1 MSNCK
6 QCNQSFEVTAQ
17 DRKFYEAASPV
28 FKGKRYQI
36 PDPTLCSDCRA
47 QRRLAFRN
55 ERNLYH
61 RKSDLSVKPSIA
73 MYSPDKPYPVYTQ
86 EEWWSDA
93 WDGLSYGMEY
103 DFKRPFFEQFN
114 ELFLKV
120 PRIALIN
127 KEHDNSEFCNFA
139 LGNKN
144 SYLLFTS
151 SKNQDSYYSNRCWN
165 SKDLA
170 DCTNV
175 VDSEICYECIDCEK
189 CYNGKWLQACSNC
202 QDCTFGFDNRNCKNC
217 FACVGLRGKE
227 YCVGNVQMT
236 KDQYLK
242 AVKDLEKNSKQILK
256 SFEEHKKKLIR
267 KYYSGQNIQDST
279 GDNLFN
285 AIRSEICFSV
295 NTAEDCKFVNDATHM
310 KSAYDV
316 NNDDHS
322 ELVYEVC
329 GSESNYHCL
338 FHDICWFDSDITYCS
353 LCFNSKNLFGCI
365 GLKKNEYCILNKQYS
380 KEEYEELV
388 PKIIEQMQKNG
399 EWGEYFPISISPF
412 AYNETVAAEYFP
424 LSKGEVEKRD
434 WKWYEDSS
442 SKSFKGPVYSIPADI
457 ADVKD
462 EITTKILASELSGK
476 PYKIIPQELK
486 FYRENSIPVP
496 RLTPDERHQVRL
508 SKRNPRKLWDRNC
521 GKCNKMIRTTYAP
534 DRPETVYCEEC
545 YLAQAF

>member
-1 MSNCK
+1 MTNCK
-6 QCNQSFEVTAQ
+6 QCNKGFEVTAQ

-28 FKGKRYQI
+28 FKGKKYQI
-36 PDPTLCSDCRA
+36 PDPTFCPDCRA

-61 RKSDLSVKPSIA
+61 RKSDLSGKPTVT
-73 MYSPDKPYPVYTQ
+73 MYSPEKLYPVYSQ

-93 WDGLSYGMEY
+93 WDGLDYGMEY
-103 DFKRPFFEQFN
+103 DFKRPFFEQFK

-139 LGNKN
+139 WRNRN

-151 SKNQDSYYSNRCWN
+151 SNNQDSYYCNRCWDSRN
-165 SKDLA
+165 II
-170 DCTNV
+170 DCSNV
-175 VDSEICYECIDCEK
+175 VESEICYECVDCET
-189 CYNGKWLQACSNC
+189 CYNCKWLQACSNC
-202 QDCTFGFDNRNCKNC
+202 QDCTFGFDNKNCKNC

-227 YCVGNVQMT
+227 YCIGNVQMT

-242 AVKDLEKNSKQILK
+242 AVEDLKRNPKEILK
-256 SFEEHKKKLIR
+256 RFDEHKKKLVR
-267 KYYSGQNIQDST
+267 KYYNGQNIQDST

-285 AIRSEICFSV
+285 AIRCESCFSV

-310 KSAYDV
+310 KSSYDV

-338 FHDICWFDSDITYCS
+338 FDDICWFDSDIAYCS

-365 GLKKNEYCILNKQYS
+365 GLKKNEYCILNKQCT
-380 KEEYEELV
+380 KTEYEELV
-388 PKIIEQMQKNG
+388 PKIIEQMRKNG
-399 EWGEYFPISISPF
+399 EWGEYFPVTISPF

-424 LSKGEVEKRD
+424 LTQAEVKKQG

-442 SKSFKGPVYSIPADI
+442 AKSFKGPTYTIPADI

-476 PYKIIPQELK
+476 PYKIIPQELR
-486 FYRENSIPVP
+486 FYREHGVPIP
-496 RLTPDERHQVRL
+496 RFTPDERYLARL
-508 SKRNPRKLWDRNC
+508 QKRNPRKLWDRKCGNC
-521 GKCNKMIRTTYAP
+521 SKAISSTYAP

-545 YLAQAF
+545 YLKTVY